1 MTELPKGLTR
11 GEDGKARCWWYGGH
25 ADYMAYHDEEWGRP
39 QADDFRLFEK
49 LVLEGFQS
57 GLSWLTVLRKRARFR
72 EVFHGFDFERVAR
85 FDESDIQ
92 RLLQDPGIIRH
103 RRKIESAINNAR
115 RACELVEREGSLG
128 AFLWSF
134 APDDASRPVHFDH
147 DTLMSLTKT
156 PASTALA
163 KALKKRGWSFV
174 GPTTAYAFMQATG
187 MVNDHLEGCA
197 HREEV
202 ERERKAFSPP
212 GSP

>member
-11 GEDGKARCWWYGGH
+11 AEDGKARCGWYGGH
-25 ADYMAYHDEEWGRP
+25 ADYMSYHDEEWGRP

-57 GLSWLTVLRKRARFR
+57 GLSWLTELRKRARFR

-85 FDESDIQ
+85 FEESDIQ
-92 RLLQDPGIIRH
+92 RLLKDPGIIRH

-115 RACELVEREGSLG
+115 RACDLVDREGSLG

-134 APDDASRPVHFDH
+134 APDDASRPGHLDH
-147 DTLMSLTKT
+147 DTLMSLSKT

-197 HREEV
+197 HREEA
-202 ERERKAFSPP
+202 ERERRAFSPP
-212 GSP
+212 GRR